1 MKLLSSSNVFL
12 SKLFYKVIGH
22 VAVLGWLMLN
32 CQPATGL
39 SLKVSQF
46 PADTL
51 VIGILVEQQQDTTGA
66 NIAAHF
72 ALKQISP
79 NNLIV
84 TIKIKSVEG
93 PWGITSN
100 RTVSLLYDEKA
111 EIIIGALSGRNAHL
125 VEQVAAK
132 WQIPYI
138 ETLATDPSLAKAYV
152 PNFFR
157 LNYSDDQ
164 ISKSLIERIKADQ
177 TNSNAILILEDL
189 YDSQQALAAFTK
201 QYARAFEKDPL
212 ILLMGNDV
220 EENNLA
226 VQLALSKNEGNV
238 ILFQNQYPL
247 PSLNLELNGTVNNNF
262 SIYEWRTTESSV
274 FGSKTQVNQLKNNK
288 QNNAFNSLKKHY
300 LDRLQRNPRPYEVRL
315 VDAINCALSAYKIR
329 PNQSAQQLSKQIKEN
344 TNINGLSGTIRF
356 DDFGNVM
363 RAVTWE

>member
-1 MKLLSSSNVFL
+1 MKLLSPSNFFL
-12 SKLFYKVIGH
+12 NKSWYKLIGH
-22 VAVLGWLMLN
+22 VAVLGWLILN
-32 CQPATGL
+32 CQPATSI

-51 VIGILVEQQQDTTGA
+51 VIGILVEQQQGTTGA

-84 TIKIKSVEG
+84 KFKIKSVEG

-125 VEQVAAK
+125 VEQIAAK
-132 WQIPYI
+132 WQIPYL
-138 ETLATDPSLAKAYV
+138 ETLATDPSLSKAYV

-157 LNYSDDQ
+157 LNFSDDQ
-164 ISKSLIERIKADQ
+164 ISKSLIERIKVNQ
-177 TNSNAILILEDL
+177 TNSNAILILEDH
-189 YDSQQALAAFTK
+189 YDSQQALDAFTK

-226 VQLALSKNEGNV
+226 VQLALSKNEGNI
-238 ILFQNQYPL
+238 ILLQNQYPL
-247 PSLNLELNGTVNNNF
+247 PSLNLDLKVIANNSNPV
-262 SIYEWRTTESSV
+262 YAWRTTESSV
-274 FGSKTQVNQLKNNK
+274 FSSKTKLNQLKNNE
-288 QNNAFNSLKKHY
+288 QNNELNSLKKHFIE
-300 LDRLQRNPRPYEVRL
+300 RLQRNPRPYEVRL